1 MAAIERI
8 RHVPARPIDP
18 EVPAHLRDDQGFS
31 PPIHRYEPTADV
43 ATLVRRHW
51 LPVWDLPAGGE
62 TVQRVLQYPVPV
74 LVVGPENAVLSGPRT
89 GLSTQ
94 RLAGSGWAVGVLFQP
109 AAGFLLTGRPV
120 RELLDAVVDA
130 SSVAAVHDSG
140 LVPAL
145 REVMGRDPHD
155 VGARQRAVE
164 LVEEA
169 LRALLPVDEE
179 GLLVNDLVQRV
190 EDDSDLLRVDQ
201 LADGLG
207 MSERT
212 LQRLCARRIGMG
224 PKWLIQRRR
233 LQEVAERLAREGTPD
248 LAGVAADLGYA
259 DQAHLTRDFRT
270 VTGLTPGEYAAEPRP
285 PAGG

>member
-1 MAAIERI
+1 M
-8 RHVPARPIDP
+8 PARPIDP
-18 EVPAHLRDDQGFS
+18 EVPAHLRDAQGFS
-31 PPIHRYEPTADV
+31 PPIHRYEPSEDL

-51 LPVWDLPAGGE
+51 LPVWDLPDDRE

-120 RELLDAVVDA
+120 RELLDTVVDA
-130 SSVAAVHDSG
+130 STVAAVHDSG

-145 REVMGRDPHD
+145 REVMGRDPGD
-155 VGARQRAVE
+155 AAARQRAVA
-164 LVEEA
+164 LVEA
-169 LRALLPVDEE
+169 TLRALLPVDEE
-179 GLLVNDLVQRV
+179 GLLVNDLLQRV

-212 LQRLCARRIGMG
+212 LQRLCSRRIGIG
-224 PKWLIQRRR
+224 PKWLVQRRR
-233 LQEVAERLAREGTPD
+233 LQEVAERLARDGTPD

-259 DQAHLTRDFRT
+259 DQAHLTRDFRK
-270 VTGLTPGEYAAEPRP
+270 VTGLTPGEYAAAPRP
-285 PAGG
+285 PAVG

>member
-1 MAAIERI
+1 M
-8 RHVPARPIDP
+8 PARPIDP
-18 EVPAHLRDDQGFS
+18 EVPAHLRDAQGFS
-31 PPIHRYEPTADV
+31 PPIHRYEPSEDL

-51 LPVWDLPAGGE
+51 LPVWDLPDDRE

-120 RELLDAVVDA
+120 RELLDTVVDA
-130 SSVAAVHDSG
+130 STVAAVHDSG

-145 REVMGRDPHD
+145 REVMGRDPGD
-155 VGARQRAVE
+155 AAARQRAVA
-164 LVEEA
+164 LVEA
-169 LRALLPVDEE
+169 TLRALLPVDEE
-179 GLLVNDLVQRV
+179 GLLVNDLLQRV
-190 EDDSDLLRVDQ
+190 ENDSDLLRVDQ

-212 LQRLCARRIGMG
+212 LQRLCSRRIGIG
-224 PKWLIQRRR
+224 PKWLVQRRR
-233 LQEVAERLAREGTPD
+233 LQEVAERLARDGTPD

-259 DQAHLTRDFRT
+259 DQAHLTRDFRK

-285 PAGG
+285 PAVG